1 MLAMKK
7 YLLSFL
13 LLILLMSV
21 YQAWAQKASTLQI
34 KVEGLADPLR
44 GKVVA
49 LLANRSKDIGL
60 PLTTEKIQAFYHK
73 SPDYIR
79 NGLKPYGYFNPQ
91 IRSRIEHV
99 GDNWTVIFDI
109 SPGPVVTI
117 IHVDLKITGEGATD
131 KAFQHLSHKLPI
143 QAGQTL
149 DVDKYQAAKDVLF
162 NLAANRGYFDAK
174 MLLNQIIINVG
185 YHQASIVLHFDTG
198 KRYRFGATLF
208 PPSDLNTDLLERF
221 LRYQPGEYYSAAIV
235 QKTQQAL
242 SGSGYFSQSVVTPMP
257 GEANSQLEVPVKVEL
272 TPVKPRRY
280 TFGLGYGTDT
290 GPRGTFGFSWIP
302 INSYGHHVNFLARGS
317 YIKLN
322 GQQIQNNTVNASYI
336 IPGSDPATDSYALT
350 TGYGNIVQQSQD
362 PNNPNKASSFKVA
375 GSYNTLLNED
385 WQQILALTYLKE
397 NYHYTDTPFIHANVL
412 YPNGHWQYIRN
423 RTIQKDKVVNNGI
436 SATFDISGASSEVF
450 SKTTFVQGKA
460 GLKAL
465 GTFDPTHTRFLFRS
479 QVGRTQVNDLNNI
492 PLTLQLFA
500 GGPSSIRGYKYN
512 SLGPGKNL
520 VIVSGEIQQ
529 RVYGIWY
536 VAAFIDA
543 GSITDTNVPKPKFEQ
558 YVAGA
563 GGGVVVLTAI
573 GAVELALARPL
584 PINHTT
590 NKTWQL
596 EFSVGAEL

>member
-1 MLAMKK
+1 M
-7 YLLSFL
+7 
-13 LLILLMSV
+13 LILLMSV

-44 GKVVA
+44 GKIVT
-49 LLANRSKDIGL
+49 LLANRSKDISL
-60 PLTTEKIQAFYHK
+60 PLTTEKIQVFYHK

-79 NGLKPYGYFNPQ
+79 NALKPYGYFNPQ
-91 IRSRIEHV
+91 IQSRIEHV
-99 GDNWTVIFDI
+99 DDNWTVIFDV
-109 SPGPVVTI
+109 SPGPPVTV
-117 IHVDLKITGEGATD
+117 IHVDLEITGEGATD
-131 KAFQHLSHKLPI
+131 KAFRRLSHQFPI
-143 QAGQTL
+143 KAGQTL
-149 DVDKYQAAKDVLF
+149 DVDKYQAAKDALF

-174 MLLNQIIINVG
+174 MVLNQIIINVG

-221 LRYQPGEYYSAAIV
+221 LRYHPGEYYSAALV

-242 SGSGYFSQSVVTPMP
+242 SGSGYFSQSVVTPMSS
-257 GEANSQLEVPVKVEL
+257 ETTAQLEVPVKIEL

-290 GPRGTFGFSWIP
+290 GPRGTFGFNWIP
-302 INSYGHHVNFLARGS
+302 INSYGHQVNFLARGS
-317 YIKLN
+317 YIKVN
-322 GQQIQNNTVNASYI
+322 NQQIQNNTVNASYI
-336 IPGSDPATDSYALT
+336 IPGRDPATDSYALT

-362 PNNPNKASSFKVA
+362 INKPNKANSFKVA
-375 GSYNTLLNED
+375 GSYNTLLNDD
-385 WQQILALTYLKE
+385 WQQILALTYLNE
-397 NYHYTDTPFIHANVL
+397 RYMFTDTPFINANVL
-412 YPNGHWQYIRN
+412 YPNAHWQYIHN

-436 SATFDISGASSEVF
+436 SATLDIAGASKEVL

-479 QVGRTQVNDLNNI
+479 QVGRTEVQNLNNI

-500 GGPSSIRGYKYN
+500 GGPTSIRGYKYN

-529 RVYGIWY
+529 RVYGSWY

-543 GSITDTNVPKPKFEQ
+543 GSITQTTVPKPSFEK

-563 GGGVVVLTAI
+563 GGGVVVLTPI